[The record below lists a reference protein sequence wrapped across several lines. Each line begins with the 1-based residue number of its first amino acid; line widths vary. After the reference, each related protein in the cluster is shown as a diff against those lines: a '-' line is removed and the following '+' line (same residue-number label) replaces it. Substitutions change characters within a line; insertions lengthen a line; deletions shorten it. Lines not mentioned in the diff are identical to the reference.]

1 MQFLDT
7 KRVLNPNGDC
17 GFLAF
22 LGDLAWLLDY
32 KAIYY
37 CISLG
42 NAVFVVKFVGS
53 IQDLGL
59 YIDCRNVPH
68 ILSSKQNFVVGK
80 FGVS

>member
-22 LGDLAWLLDY
+22 PGDLACLLDY

-37 CISLG
+37 CIALV
-42 NAVFVVKFVGS
+42 NVVFVVKFVGS
-53 IQDLGL
+53 KGKRGL
-59 YIDCRNVPH
+59 YIEASNVP
-68 ILSSKQNFVVGK
+68 LF
-80 FGVS
+80 